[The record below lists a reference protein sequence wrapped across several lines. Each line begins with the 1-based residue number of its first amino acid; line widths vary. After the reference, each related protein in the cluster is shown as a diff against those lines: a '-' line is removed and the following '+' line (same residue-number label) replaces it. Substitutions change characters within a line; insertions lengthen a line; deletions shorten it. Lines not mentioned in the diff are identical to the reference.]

1 MMAFDYITQLTWS
14 SSHYLIAHHPR
25 GIWIWECG
33 ISKPIY
39 TNKAR
44 FIGISK
50 NGEFL
55 LYRHFLLPRHE
66 AYHIPTKQII
76 SVKDL
81 SIANFTP
88 QNRFYLSYENFR
100 GVQMIDGLEKNE
112 QRNIAIG
119 DEYQQHTLIMS
130 AVSPSGKEIA
140 IVREQD
146 AGGFETVNGGC
157 YTYLGKHLFSF
168 PIQRGYFPFIH
179 FDPHFARLAISTS
192 ENTIAIY
199 EMPSGRQIESF
210 ISYQVGGIRALTFNR
225 QNPMRLA
232 YIDGLLTWKIRFSN
246 GHIITRQEDIKIESL
261 AFSPEGDKLAILRED
276 GSIRV
281 YRYPE
286 LKLIESYE
294 IGAS

>member
-50 NGEFL
+50 NEEFL

-76 SVKDL
+76 PIKDL

-88 QNRFYLSYENFR
+88 QNRFYLDFENFR
-100 GVQMIDGLEKNE
+100 GVQMIDGLEKAE

-130 AVSPSGKEIA
+130 AVSASGKEIA

-168 PIQRGYFPFIH
+168 PIQRGYFPFIC
-179 FDPHFARLAISTS
+179 FDPHFQRLAVSSNETTIS
-192 ENTIAIY
+192 IY

-210 ISYQVGGIRALTFNR
+210 QSYQVGGIRALTFNR
-225 QNPMRLA
+225 QSPMRLA
-232 YIDGLLTWKIRFSN
+232 YIDGLITWKIRFSN
-246 GHIITRQEDIKIESL
+246 GHIIARQEDIKIESL

-286 LKLIESYE
+286 LKHIESYE

>member
-25 GIWIWECG
+25 GIWVWECG

-39 TNKAR
+39 TKKAR

-50 NGEFL
+50 NEEFL

-76 SVKDL
+76 PVKDL
-81 SIANFTP
+81 SITNFTP
-88 QNRFYLSYENFR
+88 PNRFYLDFENFR
-100 GVQMIDGLEKNE
+100 GVQMIDALEKNE

-130 AVSPSGKEIA
+130 AISPSGKEIA

-168 PIQRGYFPFIH
+168 PIQRGYFPFIC
-179 FDPHFARLAISTS
+179 FDPHFLRLAVSTD
-192 ENTIAIY
+192 ENTISIY
-199 EMPSGRQIESF
+199 ELPSGRLIESF
-210 ISYQVGGIRALTFNR
+210 QSYQVGGIRALTFNR
-225 QNPMRLA
+225 QNAMRLA
-232 YIDGLLTWKIRFSN
+232 YIDGQFAWKIRFTN

-261 AFSPEGDKLAILRED
+261 AFSPEGDKLAVLRGD

-281 YRYPE
+281 YQYPE
-286 LKLIESYE
+286 LKLIESYD
-294 IGAS
+294 IGA